1 MPEVIANTSPIQ
13 YLFQLGLLD
22 LLPDLYE
29 HITIPQAVC
38 EEIDRGRMLG
48 VSLPDLSAL
57 SWARIATPR
66 GLFLFSLTN
75 GLGRGELQVIALA
88 KEIPDHL
95 VLLDDRRAR
104 RFANLLGIRYTGTLG
119 LLMKAKQTGLLDRL
133 TPVCDHLVECG
144 FRLRPEARRAVLT
157 MIGEW
162 HDA

>member
-57 SWARIATPR
+57 SWARHRHSSRLVPVFLDQWTRPR
-66 GLFLFSLTN
+66 GVASHCT
-75 GLGRGELQVIALA
+75 
-88 KEIPDHL
+88 
-95 VLLDDRRAR
+95 
-104 RFANLLGIRYTGTLG
+104 
-119 LLMKAKQTGLLDRL
+119 
-133 TPVCDHLVECG
+133 C
-144 FRLRPEARRAVLT
+144 
-157 MIGEW
+157 
-162 HDA
+162 

>member
-75 GLGRGELQVIALA
+75 GLGRGELQVIALVKKYRITWYCSMTGGLA
-88 KEIPDHL
+88 VSPICWE
-95 VLLDDRRAR
+95 
-104 RFANLLGIRYTGTLG
+104 FAIRELWGYS
-119 LLMKAKQTGLLDRL
+119 
-133 TPVCDHLVECG
+133 
-144 FRLRPEARRAVLT
+144 
-157 MIGEW
+157 
-162 HDA
+162 